1 MNEPTTLLE
10 QDILG
15 YLDQHENK
23 ELLRFLTC
31 GSVDDGKS
39 TLIGRLLHDS
49 KMIFEDH
56 LSAIKNDSKRFNTTD
71 GEFDLSL
78 LVDGLQSEREQGIT
92 IDVAYR
98 YFTTD
103 KRKFII
109 ADTPGHEQYTRN
121 MATGASNCD
130 LAIVMVDARHGI
142 MTQTRR
148 HSFIASLLGIKH
160 VVVAI
165 NKMDLVDYREER
177 YNEIVA
183 EYKTFSKQ
191 LNIPDIHFTPI
202 SALRGDNVV
211 NPSEHMA
218 WFKGE
223 PLMHLLENIQITTDR
238 DMEHF
243 RLPVQYVIRP
253 NLDFRGFSGTIT
265 SGVIRPGDEVV
276 SLPSGKTSKVKTIS
290 TFDGDLPEASAQQAV
305 TLTLED
311 EIDVSRGDMLV
322 KVGDLPYVS
331 KGVRAHVIWMAEEA
345 LRLNKQY
352 AIKFVSKKAVGS
364 IVEIE
369 HKIDVNTLETSTA
382 NLESLQLN
390 EIALCDLSFDIP
402 VIFDKYED
410 NRITG
415 AFIIID
421 RITNG
426 TVGAGMI
433 TSPMEIVDADSQAS
447 SAELQ
452 QKIQAKL
459 QVLQAEM
466 NSLSDPQL
474 VALLKSLSDFV

>member
-1 MNEPTTLLE
+1 MIESNTLLE
-10 QDILG
+10 EDILG

-23 ELLRFLTC
+23 ELMRFLTC

-56 LSAIKNDSKRFNTTD
+56 LSAIKNDSKKFNTTD
-71 GEFDLSL
+71 GEFDLAL

-130 LAIVMVDARHGI
+130 LAIVMVDARHGM

-165 NKMDLVDYREER
+165 NKMDLVDFSEER
-177 YNEIVA
+177 YNDIIADYQEFA
-183 EYKTFSKQ
+183 KQ
-191 LNIPDIHFTPI
+191 LDIPDIRFAPI

-211 NPSEHMA
+211 NRSESTP
-218 WFKGE
+218 WYDGDT
-223 PLMHLLENIQITTDR
+223 LMETLENIEISTDR
-238 DMEHF
+238 NLENF

-253 NLDFRGFSGTIT
+253 NLDFRGFAGTIASGT
-265 SGVIRPGDEVV
+265 VKPGDAVV
-276 SLPSGKTSKVKTIS
+276 SLPSGKTSTVKTIS
-290 TFDGDLPEASAQQAV
+290 TFDGDIAEAGAAEAI

-322 KVGDLPYVS
+322 KVGDLPHVS
-331 KGVRAHVIWMAEEA
+331 KGVKAHVIWMAEDA
-345 LRLNKQY
+345 MKLHKQY
-352 AIKFVSKKAVGS
+352 AVKFVSKKAQGS
-364 IVEIE
+364 VVAIE
-369 HKIDVNTLETSTA
+369 HKIDVNTMETSAAETLA
-382 NLESLQLN
+382 LN
-390 EIALCDLSFDIP
+390 EIALCDLSFDMP
-402 VIFDKYED
+402 VIFDKYQN

-433 TSPMEIVDADSQAS
+433 VNDLDLAGLDTSISTDD
-447 SAELQ
+447 
-452 QKIQAKL
+452 
-459 QVLQAEM
+459 
-466 NSLSDPQL
+466 
-474 VALLKSLSDFV
+474 LKSEIRNQLESISAQLDSASENQLIALYKTLNDAL